1 MKKYR
6 FTAAMLAALLI
17 VSALSSCGTE
27 EKDTRTTA
35 VSTEQTTETEKPT
48 EKPTEKQ
55 TEKSTEKETVTSPQ
69 DDPVVN
75 TDGTRSFYGKKDD
88 NASTYTK
95 LSPLPLNK
103 FENVRFENSRNL
115 SVKTINHSFGAAKD
129 GKPNRISVE
138 NQKFFDDGGYDA
150 VCLDTKADGK
160 VLYLT
165 FDCGYENGYTA
176 KILDTLRDK
185 NVKAAFFCTM
195 PEMREN
201 HDLIARMINE
211 GHTVGNHSVT
221 HPDFS
226 GLTREKMYEE
236 VKGFDDYIRENF
248 GYSSLYFR
256 YPQGKYSESSL
267 DLLNSMG
274 YKCVFWSLAYAD
286 WDLNAQKGAA
296 YAKETVVSRLHPGAV
311 ILLHAVSP
319 DNAGALADII
329 DTARSEGYEFLSL
342 DEMKG

>member
-1 MKKYR
+1 MITKKI
-6 FTAAMLAALLI
+6 TAAVLILSVAA
-17 VSALSSCGTE
+17 AFCSCGGKTE
-27 EKDTRTTA
+27 NDKTSAETPSAAENSTASESESATTPDA
-35 VSTEQTTETEKPT
+35 
-48 EKPTEKQ
+48 
-55 TEKSTEKETVTSPQ
+55 
-69 DDPVVN
+69 DPVVN
-75 TDGTRSFYGKKDD
+75 TAGQRSFYGKKDE

-95 LSPLPLNK
+95 LTPLPLNN
-103 FENVRFENSRNL
+103 FENVRFDNTRNL
-115 SVKTINHSFGAAKD
+115 PTETISHSFGAAKD
-129 GKPNRISVE
+129 GKPHQISID
-138 NQKFFDDGGYDA
+138 NQKFFDDGNYDA
-150 VCLDTKADGK
+150 VCLDTKTDKK

-185 NVKAAFFCTM
+185 NVKAAFFCTL
-195 PEMREN
+195 PEMKEN
-201 HDLIARMINE
+201 HDIIARMINE

-226 GLTREKMYEE
+226 GLTRKEMYEE

-286 WDLNAQKGAA
+286 WDLNAQKGAT
-296 YAKETVVSRLHPGAV
+296 YAKETVVSRLHSGAV

-319 DNAGALADII
+319 DNAGALGDII
-329 DTARSEGYEFLSL
+329 DTARAEGYEFLSL
-342 DEMKG
+342 DEMN